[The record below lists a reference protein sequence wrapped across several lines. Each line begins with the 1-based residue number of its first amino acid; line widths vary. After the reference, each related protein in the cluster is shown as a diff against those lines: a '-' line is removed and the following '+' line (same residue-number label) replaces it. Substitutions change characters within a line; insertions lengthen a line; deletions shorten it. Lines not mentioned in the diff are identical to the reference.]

1 MYNGFAILIIR
12 SNALRSNKSR
22 TDRKRAGSACKLTP
36 YVSVLRLK
44 RLRND
49 NKETNN

>member
-22 TDRKRAGSACKLTP
+22 TDRKRAGSACEINSIRVGVKA
-36 YVSVLRLK
+36 
-44 RLRND
+44 
-49 NKETNN
+49 ETVTER